1 MWRSTKERK
10 NAMKDKNEAR
20 TLARSVFL
28 FSVWEKI
35 VECDVARCTEHGL
48 TEISKYTEGKQER
61 KYVVNN

>member
-1 MWRSTKERK
+1 
-10 NAMKDKNEAR
+10 MKDKNEAR